1 MAASNRLLGAVLL
14 TLVAMPAVAATQT
27 LPRPRHLGAID
38 ACRAIATDAARLA
51 CFDREAAALLAA
63 TESGQ
68 VSVVD
73 RADMKAARRSL
84 FGFSLP
90 KLPFFS
96 GDRSAEDT
104 VDQLESTIRSVQPID
119 NGRYRMTLADDNAV
133 WETTESPMR
142 LNMPRRGD
150 KIVIKKASLGSYFLR
165 IGGQI
170 GVKGQRVK

>member
-1 MAASNRLLGAVLL
+1 MAASNRIFGAALLLVLAV
-14 TLVAMPAVAATQT
+14 PADAEAQTAA
-27 LPRPRHLGAID
+27 RPRHLGALD
-38 ACRAIATDAARLA
+38 ACRAIASDTARLA
-51 CFDREAAALLAA
+51 CFDREAASLLAA
-63 TESGQ
+63 TSSGQ

-104 VDQLESTIRSVQPID
+104 VDQLESTVRSVQPME
-119 NGRYRMTLADDNAV
+119 NGRYRMTLTADNAV
-133 WETTESPMR
+133 WETTETKISFSP
-142 LNMPRRGD
+142 PRSGD
-150 KIVIKKASLGSYFLR
+150 KIVIKKAALGSYFLR
-165 IGGQI
+165 IDGQV